1 MSQPHVI
8 NFYGTKDAPAE
19 VQTVADFPRIT
30 ETLLRHGHSDDT
42 VRGILGENFLRLYER
57 VVG

>member
-1 MSQPHVI
+1 MAAAMPLRFQCGAWV
-8 NFYGTKDAPAE
+8 E

-30 ETLLRHGHSDDT
+30 EELLRRGHSDET